1 MSDSETTDT
10 TDTTEAEEEVA
21 AEAADGDDED
31 SSLADAVAEKA
42 IDLGVEPEEHAHPN
56 PSAYV
61 GIAVI
66 LAIATAVEIALY
78 YLEEDLSPALI
89 TVSLLVLMVIKF
101 FLVALWFMHLRFEA
115 RIFRHLFY
123 GGAVLAVV
131 AYSVVLAASHVFPVG
146 L

>member
-1 MSDSETTDT
+1 MSDSET

-21 AEAADGDDED
+21 AEAADGDDDED

-78 YLEEDLSPALI
+78 YLEEDLSSALI

>member
-1 MSDSETTDT
+1 MSDTETTDT
-10 TDTTEAEEEVA
+10 SESSEAEDEA
-21 AEAADGDDED
+21 TDEAADADDD
-31 SSLADAVAEKA
+31 TSLADAVAEKA

-61 GIAVI
+61 GIAFV
-66 LAIATAVEIALY
+66 LAVATAVEIALY
-78 YLEEDLSPALI
+78 YLEEDLSSTAV
-89 TVSLLVLMVIKF
+89 TVSLLVLMVVKF

-131 AYSVVLAASHVFPVG
+131 AYGVVLAVSHVFPVG

>member
-1 MSDSETTDT
+1 MSDSETTETTETEEPAGDEAAEGDDDET
-10 TDTTEAEEEVA
+10 SLTDT
-21 AEAADGDDED
+21 
-31 SSLADAVAEKA
+31 VAEKA

-78 YLEEDLSPALI
+78 YLEEDLSSTVV

-115 RIFRHLFY
+115 RIFRHMFY

-131 AYSVVLAASHVFPVG
+131 AYAVVLAVSHVFPVG

>member
-1 MSDSETTDT
+1 MSESETTET
-10 TDTTEAEEEVA
+10 AEIDESA
-21 AEAADGDDED
+21 ADEAADGDGED
-31 SSLADAVAEKA
+31 TSLTDAVADKA
-42 IDLGVEPEEHAHPN
+42 VDLGVEPEEHAHPN

-61 GIAVI
+61 GIAII
-66 LAIATAVEIALY
+66 LAIATAVEIALF
-78 YLEEDLSPALI
+78 YLEDELSSTVI

-131 AYSVVLAASHVFPVG
+131 AYGVVLAASHVFPVG

>member
-1 MSDSETTDT
+1 MSDTETTDST
-10 TDTTEAEEEVA
+10 ETEGEATDEAS
-21 AEAADGDDED
+21 DDD
-31 SSLADAVAEKA
+31 ASLADAMVEKA
-42 IDLGVEPEEHAHPN
+42 VDLGVEPEEHAHPN

-66 LAIATAVEIALY
+66 LAVATAVEIALY
-78 YLEEDLSPALI
+78 YLEEDLSSTVV

-115 RIFRHLFY
+115 RVFRHMFY

-131 AYSVVLAASHVFPVG
+131 AYSVVLAVSHVFPVG

>member
-1 MSDSETTDT
+1 MSESETTE
-10 TDTTEAEEEVA
+10 TTETDESAID
-21 AEAADGDDED
+21 EAAAGDGDGED
-31 SSLADAVAEKA
+31 MSLTDAVADKA
-42 IDLGVEPEEHAHPN
+42 VDLGVEPEEHAHPD

-61 GIAVI
+61 GIAII
-66 LAIATAVEIALY
+66 LAIATAVEIALF
-78 YLEEDLSPALI
+78 YLEDELSGTVI

-115 RIFRHLFY
+115 RIFRHMFY

-131 AYSVVLAASHVFPVG
+131 AYGVVLAASHVFPVG

>member
-1 MSDSETTDT
+1 MSESETSETTEIDESA
-10 TDTTEAEEEVA
+10 TDEA
-21 AEAADGDDED
+21 AEGDGED
-31 SSLADAVAEKA
+31 TSLTDAVADKA
-42 IDLGVEPEEHAHPN
+42 VDLGVEPEEHAHPD

-66 LAIATAVEIALY
+66 LAIATAVEIALF
-78 YLEEDLSPALI
+78 YLEEDLSSTII

-115 RIFRHLFY
+115 RIFRHMFY

-131 AYSVVLAASHVFPVG
+131 AYGVVLAASHVFPVG